1 MFYLVIRTEN
11 LTKYYGRRPGV
22 QDLTLEV
29 EPGEVFGFLG
39 TPGAGK
45 TTTIRMLLDFVRPTS
60 GRALVLG
67 QDVRKNSQEIR
78 RQVGYLPAEFSFG
91 MHQTGEACLRY
102 LAGLR
107 GDVSWSY
114 VQELSDQLGVDLTRR
129 CENLDQVEK
138 QKLGLVQAFMHRP
151 ELLILDEPA
160 RGLEG
165 EARNALFHL
174 ISQARR
180 EGRSVFMAT
189 QSLYDVERICDRV
202 GILHQGRLL
211 AVERTVRLRGRAL
224 RRVEMRFAGPVS
236 SEIFAGLANVEN
248 IRLEDNLLSCTV
260 RGDPD
265 PLIKLAS
272 KYRVTDF
279 LCQQPALEEVFSKY
293 YGAGSY
299 VS

>member
-11 LTKYYGRRPGV
+11 LTKYYGHKPGV

-45 TTTIRMLLDFVRPTS
+45 TTFIRMLLDFARPTS

-67 QDVRKNSQEIR
+67 MDIRRNSLEIR
-78 RQVGYLPAEFSFG
+78 RQVGFLPAVFSFNG
-91 MHQTGEACLRY
+91 YLTGEDCLRY

-107 GDVSWSY
+107 GDVSWPY
-114 VQELSDQLGVDLTRR
+114 VQELSEQLGVDLSIRWA
-129 CENLDQVEK
+129 NLRPADK
-138 QKLGLVQAFMHRP
+138 QKLGLVQAFMHHP

-160 RGLEG
+160 RGLDN

-174 ISQARR
+174 IAQSRR
-180 EGRSVFMAT
+180 EGRSVFLAT
-189 QSLYDVERICDRV
+189 QSLHDVERICDRV
-202 GILHQGRLL
+202 GILHQGRLM
-211 AVERTVRLRGRAL
+211 AVERAVRLRGRAL

-236 SEIFAGLANVEN
+236 ADVFTCLSNVEN
-248 IRLEDNLLSCTV
+248 VRMEDNLLSCTV

-265 PLIKLAS
+265 ALIKLAS
-272 KYRVTDF
+272 HYRVTDF
-279 LCQQPALEEVFSKY
+279 LCQQLALEEVFSNY

-299 VS
+299 GT